1 MAKTIKPSKI
11 SIALLVGSLVIV
23 SHTPP
28 ANAAWFR
35 KDTYLGRMT
44 ISDNVA
50 YWRAQGRL
58 PLFSVAPSDRNQLCQ
73 WKYGNNNVWGEALP
87 GPWFSQNPYETKCYR
102 WRWFWQ

>member
-35 KDTYLGRMT
+35 KDTYLGLMT
-44 ISDNVA
+44 TSDNVA
-50 YWRAQGRL
+50 YWRAQ
-58 PLFSVAPSDRNQLCQ
+58 
-73 WKYGNNNVWGEALP
+73 WKYGRDNVWGQAASWL
-87 GPWFSQNPYETKCYR
+87 GPDTWKTKCYR
-102 WRWFWQ
+102 WRWF